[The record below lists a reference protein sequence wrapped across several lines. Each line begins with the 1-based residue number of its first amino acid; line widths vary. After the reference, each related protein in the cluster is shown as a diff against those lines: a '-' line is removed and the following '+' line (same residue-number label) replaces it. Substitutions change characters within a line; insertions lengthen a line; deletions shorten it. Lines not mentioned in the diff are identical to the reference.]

1 MKKKVLLLCLLLA
14 LLQVFIG
21 CNTTSTKEQN
31 EEKVLMNQ
39 ATIYEKIEKVVLE
52 LNENSHLY
60 IELLALVS
68 ETEYAS
74 FFNID
79 QIRRGF
85 HDPPIPNEFD
95 IRDENNTIQG
105 TGGVLPFP
113 WASDTLRIIY
123 VFWDIE
129 GRYHVFGIDVGDRI
143 DVAGEIL
150 LNHGYTIDTSIPQ
163 SDWNI
168 ERFGRR
174 YTYMKEHVSVS
185 FFVNEDGETIIGI
198 SVTVHDPFLQWCTE
212 KGEEGVDWV
221 S

>member
-85 HDPPIPNEFD
+85 HDPPMPNEFN
-95 IRDENNTIQG
+95 IRGEGDAIQG
-105 TGGVLPFP
+105 IGGVRPFP
-113 WASDTLRIIY
+113 WLSEDLCIIHISWSEKG
-123 VFWDIE
+123 V
-129 GRYHVFGIDVGDRI
+129 YHVFGIEVGDTL
-143 DVAGEIL
+143 EIAKGIL
-150 LNHGYTIDTSIPQ
+150 QGHGYVIDESRPQ
-163 SDWNI
+163 SDWNR
-168 ERFGRR
+168 ERFGKRTT
-174 YTYMKEHVSVS
+174 YTKEYVLIS
-185 FFVNEDGETIIGI
+185 FFVAEDEQRIIRI
-198 SVTVHDPFLQWCTE
+198 SVSVVDPFMPVM
-212 KGEEGVDWV
+212 EGP